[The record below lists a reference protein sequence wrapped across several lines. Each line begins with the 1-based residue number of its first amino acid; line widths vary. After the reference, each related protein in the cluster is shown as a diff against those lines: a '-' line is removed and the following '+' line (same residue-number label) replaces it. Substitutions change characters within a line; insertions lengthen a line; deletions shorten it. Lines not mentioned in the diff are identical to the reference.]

1 MLNKIILFSIKNKL
15 VVGIFILGLI
25 IWGGYSLSKLPI
37 DAVPDI
43 TNNQVQVITLSPS
56 LAAQEV
62 EQLIS
67 FPIEQTMAT
76 IPEIQEIRSISRFGL
91 SVVTIVFHDD
101 ADIYWARTQVAERLT
116 EARNNI
122 PEGVGEPEMAPIS
135 TGLGEIY
142 QYVVHPKKGYEDKYG
157 PMELRTVQDW
167 IIRRQLLGTPGVAEV
182 NSFGGFLKQY
192 EIALNVD
199 RLRSYNIST
208 SDIFQALRNNN
219 QNTGGSYIDKKPNA
233 YFIRS
238 EGLISSLSDI
248 EKIVIKNTGSGI
260 PVTIRDVAAVR
271 YGTANRYGALTRD
284 NKEAVGGIVMMLK
297 GSNSNQVVGRVK
309 ERIEQ
314 IRKSLPEGVEVEPF
328 LDRSEFVGRAIST
341 VKKNLIEGALIVI
354 FVLVL
359 FLGNLRAGL
368 IVASVIPLA
377 MLFAV
382 SLMNVFGVSG
392 NLMSLGAI
400 DFGLIVDGAVI
411 IVEATM
417 HHLGLRKQKA
427 ELTQSEMDN
436 EVFESASKIRNS
448 VAFGEI
454 IILIVYLPILA
465 LVGVEGKMFRPMAQ
479 TVSFAILGAFILSLT
494 YVPMVSALFLSKNVT
509 HKRNISDRMMD
520 RIQRF
525 YEPIIRGALRIKK
538 TVVIIAVAL
547 LVAALTIF
555 SFLGGEFIP
564 TLEEGDFA
572 VETRLL
578 TGSSLSQTIDKVTQ
592 ASVILK
598 REFPEVKEVIGK
610 IGASEIPTDPMPI
623 EACDLTIILKPKK
636 EWVTAKSREE
646 LAEKMQEALEAI
658 PGVNFGFSQ
667 PIQLR
672 TNELLSGVRQD
683 VGIKIFGEDMQ
694 VLSDLSKKVAA
705 IIPSVQGAEDLYVE
719 QVGGLPQISIKLNRD
734 RIAQYGLN
742 VTDINNA
749 INTAFAGGEAGTVF
763 EGERR
768 FDLVVRLEQGQRQ
781 SIEDVR
787 RLFVTA
793 ANGVQ
798 VPLEQVADVRLQVG
812 PNQVQREDAKRRIIV
827 GFNVRGRDI
836 ASVVEEVQGKIN
848 QKVNMPPGYFIT
860 YGGQFKNFEEAN
872 KRLSVAVPVALAL
885 ILLLLYFTFGS
896 IKYSLLIFTAIPM
909 SAIGGVFALWLRGMP
924 FSISAGVGFIA
935 LFGVAVLNGIVLIT
949 EFNRLKNEGMTDI
962 NEVILRGTAIR
973 LRPVLMTAT
982 VASLGFLPM
991 ALSSGAGGEVQKPLA
1006 TVVIGGL
1013 ITATLLTL
1021 VVLPVLYT
1029 YFVKIGTGKKRK
1041 EIFPAA
1047 PAAGMLFILLCGTLM
1062 TSAQTTP
1069 PATNN
1074 PVSLQAAI
1082 ATSLQVN
1089 PNTRV
1094 GRLDVQYQ
1102 QALSGTVRDFGRTN
1116 INVIIGQYNSPVWY
1130 DNNVTITQGIPN
1142 PVYLRRASQLAEANI
1157 NASQAQTKIYQS
1169 QIAYQV
1175 KNVYYQLLYR
1185 IEQRKLNS
1193 ELVFLFER
1201 VLRAADVRFR
1211 AGETNILEK
1220 YNANT
1225 QLQEA
1230 KAQLAQSEEYIK
1242 AGLRQLQWFT
1252 GDSTVS
1258 AIADTTLQ
1266 EKTVSLSLDSSTLS
1280 NNPELLALRT
1290 QIEVAAREIKV
1301 ERSRLLPD
1309 FSIGYFNQSL
1319 VGTYEVNGT
1328 SKYYGAGNR
1337 FQGIEAGIS
1346 IPLFGKPQRARIRAA
1361 EVNQQIRQ
1369 AEVQAFYFEL
1379 NQRGTLLLSDLRR
1392 LRIQLEYY
1400 RNTALPQANLLISTS
1415 QRAFEVGEVDYYQL
1429 SQSLN
1434 NANNVRRQYLDIINQ
1449 YNQTANEL
1457 ELISGL

>member
-448 VAFGEI
+448 AAFGEI

>member
-1 MLNKIILFSIKNKL
+1 MNKIILFSIKNKL

-448 VAFGEI
+448 AAFGEI